1 MVRVQSFVA
10 VNESHQAGTAEQ
22 QATQESRESNV
33 IGLYERALRS
43 VQRKDAEDAKVC
55 LAWYQLDE

>member
-10 VNESHQAGTAEQ
+10 VNESHQAGTEQ

-43 VQRKDAEDAKVC
+43 VQKKDAEDAKVC